1 MPPATL
7 DGAARERLRADLES
21 VGGVRRAVVDGEA
34 TPSVYLICERGHGE
48 PTEALARGILAQHGY
63 SGEAANVQL
72 AYVHQPEPRR
82 RVRFVSARVSLP
94 RAGRALAAVELEW
107 AGESYRQEVEGETGP
122 ALELR
127 LSAMATLRAL
137 HGILGGQVTFELVG
151 IKGFKAFDA
160 EVVVAVLRNTAGGG
174 PALIGAA
181 LATENLHRSAA
192 LAVLNAT
199 NRVLGNY
206 LMQPQD

>member
-7 DGAARERLRADLES
+7 DATARERLRADLES
-21 VGGVRRAVVDGEA
+21 VGGVRRAVVDGEDA
-34 TPSVYLICERGHGE
+34 PSIYLICERGHGE
-48 PTEALARGILAQHGY
+48 PTEALARSILSQHGY
-63 SGEAANVQL
+63 NAQSASVQL
-72 AYVHQPEPRR
+72 AYVQQPEPRR

-94 RAGRALAAVELEW
+94 RAGRALAEVELEW
-107 AGESYRQEVEGETGP
+107 AGESFRHEVEGETGP

-127 LSAMATLRAL
+127 LSALATLRAL
-137 HGILGGQVTFELVG
+137 HGILGGMVTFELVG

-160 EVVVAVLRNTAGGG
+160 DVVVAVLRNTAGG
-174 PALIGAA
+174 PTLIGAA